1 MSENNRKFTRHE
13 VQVNVQLSYLDH
25 ETRQVRSRD
34 ISEGGM
40 FLEIDN
46 ASDYLLGEMV
56 HLKYN
61 DPARDNLDTEMDAII
76 VRIADDGLGIAF
88 VILDEF

>member
-1 MSENNRKFTRHE
+1 MTENNRKYTRHE
-13 VQVNVQLSYLDH
+13 IQVDVQLTFL
-25 ETRQVRSRD
+25 ENEVRNVCSRD

-46 ASDYLLGEMV
+46 TSDYPLGEMV

-61 DPARDNLDTEMDAII
+61 DPDHDNLDTEKEAII
-76 VRIADDGLGIAF
+76 VRVADDGLGIAF
-88 VILDEF
+88 VELNAF

>member
-1 MSENNRKFTRHE
+1 MTENNRKFARHE
-13 VQVNVQLSYLDH
+13 IQVDVQLAYLEN
-25 ETRQVRSRD
+25 ETQLVHTRD

-40 FLEIDN
+40 FLVTDN
-46 ASDYLLGEMV
+46 ASEYPLGEMV

-61 DPARDNLDTEMDAII
+61 DPTNNKLETEMDAII
-76 VRIADDGLGIAF
+76 VRVADDGIGIAF

>member
-1 MSENNRKFTRHE
+1 MSENKRKHSRHE
-13 VQVNVQLSYLDH
+13 IHVDVKLSYLENVPKH
-25 ETRQVRSRD
+25 VFTRD

-46 ASDYLLGEMV
+46 TSNYPLGEMV

-61 DPARDNLDTEMDAII
+61 DPDLDEAVTEKDAII
-76 VRIADDGLGIAF
+76 VRVADDGLGIAF
-88 VILDEF
+88 VELDSF